1 MKRLLLRLACTLA
14 TNVSFAQVQKTVQLD
29 SINVKGMVYTPDGKP
44 APAIILT
51 ATGPNYNINDSAH
64 GIVLYARTDSTG
76 RFELKGLKFND
87 TITVENFKYY
97 TKYSVS
103 GSRFIIINLPAPRQ
117 AESMVSMVTAKRR
130 KPRPTHEFKL
140 NESFPYGN
148 VSVFPFFRG
157 GKEAFVSYIQSKLTY
172 PEKAIKNNIEGT
184 VEVAFDINRDG
195 STQNFRIIRGI
206 GYRCDE
212 EVIKAV
218 ANSPLWTP
226 GRAFGRP
233 ESLTQTVAIQFKL
246 TDK

>member
-1 MKRLLLRLACTLA
+1 MKKLLVGLVFALA
-14 TNVSFAQVQKTVQLD
+14 TNLSLAQVQKTVRLD
-29 SINVKGMVYTPDGKP
+29 TINVRGVVYTPDGKP
-44 APAIILT
+44 ALAIILT
-51 ATGPNYNINDSAH
+51 SLGPNYNIDDSAH

-76 RFELKGLKFND
+76 KFDLKGLKFHD

-97 TKYSVS
+97 SKYPVS
-103 GSRFIIINLPAPRQ
+103 GSRFMIINLPALKQ
-117 AESMVSMVTAKRR
+117 AESITSIVTAKRR
-130 KPRPTHEFKL
+130 KPKPTHKFKL
-140 NESFPYGN
+140 NDNFPYVN
-148 VSVFPFFRG
+148 VSVFPSFPG
-157 GKEAFVSYIQSKLTY
+157 GKEAFVSYIRSKLTY

-195 STQNFRIIRGI
+195 STQNFRLIRGI
-206 GYRCDE
+206 GYDCDE

-218 ANSPLWTP
+218 AYSPLWTP